1 VLLRA
6 RDVDAMSAG
15 EEKRWWCWTRLCD
28 DANMMMMFFL
38 WRRGELFF
46 CNFFVCVAEKTE
58 REREKTQKRHERRGE
73 REIGEID

>member
-1 VLLRA
+1 MA
-6 RDVDAMSAG
+6 KS
-15 EEKRWWCWTRLCD
+15 
-28 DANMMMMFFL
+28 
-38 WRRGELFF
+38 ELFF

>member
-1 VLLRA
+1 
-6 RDVDAMSAG
+6 MSAG

-38 WRRGELFF
+38 WRRVSFFFAICLSVGE
-46 CNFFVCVAEKTE
+46 KRQRE
-58 REREKTQKRHERRGE
+58 RERENAKRHERRGE